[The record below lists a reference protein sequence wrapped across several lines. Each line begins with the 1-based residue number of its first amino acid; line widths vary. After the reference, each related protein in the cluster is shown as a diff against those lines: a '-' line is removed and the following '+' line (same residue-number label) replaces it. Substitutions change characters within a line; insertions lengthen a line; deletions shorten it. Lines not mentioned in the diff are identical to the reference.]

1 MNSVATP
8 QVVTDEPLPRKV
20 TDQFDESKYPYRN
33 LIGCLQYLVTG
44 SRFELAN
51 VVRVLLKHLM
61 TLTESHWK
69 MAVRVLKYLNGTKT
83 YGLVYDL
90 EESMATNDISIETW
104 SDSDWAND
112 KKDRKSITGY
122 VTKVN
127 GQVVSSKCVKQNIVT
142 ASSCHAEV
150 VAANTAARDAMWTI
164 ELFKECYLTPK
175 VAKLIIDNHGAE
187 RICNH
192 PGSHKRSKHIEVAHL
207 MVRDYIERGYMETYT
222 VNTKENVADGNTKAL
237 TEQGFL
243 KFRNSLGIVNVKSVL
258 SGAKLSKD

>member
-1 MNSVATP
+1 
-8 QVVTDEPLPRKV
+8 
-20 TDQFDESKYPYRN
+20 
-33 LIGCLQYLVTG
+33 
-44 SRFELAN
+44 
-51 VVRVLLKHLM
+51 
-61 TLTESHWK
+61 
-69 MAVRVLKYLNGTKT
+69 
-83 YGLVYDL
+83 
-90 EESMATNDISIETW
+90 MATNEIAIETW
-104 SDSDWAND
+104 SDLDWVND

-127 GQVVSSKCVKQNIVT
+127 GQVIRSKDVKQNIVT

-192 PGSHKRSKHIEVAHL
+192 PGSHKKSKHIEVAHL

-237 TEQGFL
+237 TEPSFFL

-258 SGAKLSKD
+258 SGAKLSKDEPNLRRLDWNTAVCHCFWKCEYDNS